1 MFLVGFRH
9 SFVNF
14 VRGDRGLVVVVRPR
28 MFNDYRTGIMVEYKT
43 IELSLPMC
51 GITEKEL
58 NDELKEFAA
67 NLLRKHDVTIVRA
80 RIVPMVQETELN
92 LY

>member
-1 MFLVGFRH
+1 
-9 SFVNF
+9 
-14 VRGDRGLVVVVRPR
+14 
-28 MFNDYRTGIMVEYKT
+28 MVEYKT

-51 GITEKEL
+51 GITDKEL

-67 NLLRKHDVTIVRA
+67 NLLRKHDITIVRA

>member
-1 MFLVGFRH
+1 MVGFRRY
-9 SFVNF
+9 FANF
-14 VRGDRGLVVVVRPR
+14 VRGNGPMVVVGRAGL
-28 MFNDYRTGIMVEYKT
+28 FNSNCPGIMVEYKT

-67 NLLRKHDVTIVRA
+67 NLLKKHDVTIVRA

>member
-1 MFLVGFRH
+1 MVGFRGY
-9 SFVNF
+9 FANF
-14 VRGDRGLVVVVRPR
+14 VRGNGPMGFVGRAGL
-28 MFNDYRTGIMVEYKT
+28 FNVDNPGIMVEYKT

-58 NDELKEFAA
+58 KDELKEFAA
-67 NLLRKHDVTIVRA
+67 YLLEKHDVTIVRA

>member
-1 MFLVGFRH
+1 MVGFRRY
-9 SFVNF
+9 FANF
-14 VRGDRGLVVVVRPR
+14 VRGNGPMVVVGRAVL
-28 MFNDYRTGIMVEYKT
+28 FNSNNTGIMVEYKT

-67 NLLRKHDVTIVRA
+67 NLLRKYDVTIVRA